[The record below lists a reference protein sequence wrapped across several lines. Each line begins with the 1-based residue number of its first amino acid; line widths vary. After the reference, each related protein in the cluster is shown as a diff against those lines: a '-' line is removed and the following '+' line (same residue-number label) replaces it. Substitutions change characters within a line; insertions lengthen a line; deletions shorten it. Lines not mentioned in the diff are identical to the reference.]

1 MGAIAD
7 LLCVWVA
14 SVLGVDRQAEPAADL
29 VRQLLLLV
37 RVRAATQQ
45 QKHYCKLSVN
55 THKTTYKAWYEIY
68 ISVKH

>member
-14 SVLGVDRQAEPAADL
+14 SVLGVDCQTEPAADL

-45 QKHYCKLSVN
+45 QKHYCKLYQY
-55 THKTTYKAWYEIY
+55 TPIKCHIKLGTKFTYR
-68 ISVKH
+68 